1 MASSCHN
8 VIDDCVKRCANREN
22 HTSEPSLER
31 ADDTDPSGGSHLKKR
46 EQHSCRNL
54 PGLPPSEA
62 YGTDLTTD
70 SSPSEY
76 DDETDAV
83 AAHAS
88 ECDMESAQGKE
99 AVSQTMPSAELLPVP
114 QTAEVASPASATI
127 PKTLQS
133 IKVCEVR
140 LNGSTVA
147 QPSILPSK
155 DAAVLSNGCVVPTVP
170 QPMPGPGPPS
180 TAVLTAAAS
189 PVCLPQQA
197 LLSTSS
203 LALCLPASEQT
214 AVLPK
219 VKKDGEKKKR
229 STKSSNS
236 SKSGSKSHSSN
247 SGEAA
252 SKSEKSRKKADSSDR
267 TDRKER
273 RKKHKHRE
281 DEELHSAKCTSKE
294 GSKHTEPPEKKLK
307 ISSNTA
313 AKSSGHS
320 SSKKDQ
326 LPHKTKPPP
335 APPPTT
341 TPCITIAPPHPHSHH
356 QPPSSTPPSSVPLS
370 SPLTISPV
378 KNCSSGSMCCRCKR
392 KCASQR
398 NVGIQ
403 CKKERHGNAH
413 SASSSSAPLGPP
425 SVVVGALSLVPRMP
439 ASLEFGHMRLGR
451 FVRREVHP
459 NGGGEVLHLYWD
471 EICHLEPTDMMR
483 LAKDFLKETF
493 YEDPPGVARY
503 VMGIVH
509 GAAHG
514 MPDFVDYFAEHHPN
528 LVVKCGVLC
537 RHSDIETTSMLKFQE
552 MVGRTYSS
560 GTYRAGPLH
569 QMSLVGTVHEEVGG
583 YFPEFLEILEKCPFL
598 YLTMPW
604 GPLSQVHMESPQESN
619 DGPILWVRP
628 GEQLVPTADLT
639 RSPNKRNSVSGSGAR
654 RRDELRKLQYLPRA
668 SEPREMLFEDR
679 TKCHADHVGQGFDRL
694 TTAAVGVLKAVHCN
708 TGGETNR
715 ITKDVVAFHAG
726 DFNQLVEKLQLDL
739 HEPPVSQCVQ
749 WVEDAKLNQLRREGI
764 RYSRISLCDNDIY
777 FLPRNIVHQF
787 RTVTAVAS
795 VAWHVRL
802 RQYYPQETTSPAT
815 AASSPEDTTVK
826 EVKTEDSK
834 PRKREADSKPHKESS
849 IKKIKLE
856 PGKALSSERK
866 PEEATIAVQSSSS
879 STPKKHSGDKH
890 KSHKEKKEK
899 AKELD
904 FKASSHESKSQQ
916 PHKVHS
922 SAHGPKPQLLKIPVK
937 EEQEAKVETTPEQT
951 LVLSDN
957 VDGQIKAEPVENDAT
972 FGTCDNNA
980 QVLTSPSTLC
990 EPPAASST
998 EKPQTSVVKPVQ
1010 TAEVSSV
1017 ASSLLSAST
1026 VVTASLSALKTSAV
1040 VSPAST
1046 KTGCSTVLMSPPPV
1060 KNAGAVS
1067 TVASCLKNDST
1078 VLAGVT
1084 QNDKASCATSTEAET
1099 KVSSSLASSALKT
1112 SSAATYTAISKNNSI
1127 TTTSTF
1133 SLKNNSLTA
1142 AAALSAKSNSVAS
1155 AASSKS
1161 FSTGSSIATSKST
1174 STASTAVTSKSCTI
1188 AGNTLSTKNNTASS
1202 TRCSTI
1208 TSVAPS
1214 SKSTSKISSTISTT
1228 TSTVSTSLA
1237 ANIAA
1242 SVSKTD
1248 TFATVAALSSPKA
1261 NCVTTMS
1268 NSVTNKSYPSSMAM
1282 TLTSRSSSS
1291 AGVSHHSPK
1300 SSHFVSASAVS
1311 TSKSSVVNTAAIKG
1325 SSLSVAASVHATSKA
1340 SSSLTTVA
1348 HHATSKLGSLTSSSF
1363 SRMGSTIST
1372 VMHSAPKSSSIV
1384 TSSVAVSPLE
1394 LLLPHTTGTTAPKSS
1409 SPAVSSTSSASKV
1422 VSMSFSTQPVSSLL
1436 TCSAQRPAMITSAS
1450 LPPSRIPPSAMSRS
1464 VPTCH
1469 RSGTPP
1475 LPRPMIPTSLPSCI
1489 VRTTM
1494 APHIPVAHMRMAP
1507 PSVSLSSSVAP
1518 IRCYDDFTRHL
1529 GPSSNPMY
1537 RDITKPPASLLSPSL
1552 PPIAPPVMVPS
1563 TMAPVAPQLLAPTVM
1578 PHHTIVGPFGEVPAA
1593 YLPSMAHPPPR
1604 YDAAP
1609 MNYLPM
1615 PSGAPV
1621 PYSVA
1626 LTFPVP
1632 PQMGMPTYC
1641 QQIAQPP
1648 PVPAAAP
1655 EPEQATFDEY
1665 DDPGTP
1671 LMDEEPLHDSP
1682 TPPPYDCHQSLR
1694 AEDCS
1699 KVVRTL
1705 DLR

>member
-1 MASSCHN
+1 M
-8 VIDDCVKRCANREN
+8 
-22 HTSEPSLER
+22 T
-31 ADDTDPSGGSHLKKR
+31 
-46 EQHSCRNL
+46 
-54 PGLPPSEA
+54 
-62 YGTDLTTD
+62 
-70 SSPSEY
+70 
-76 DDETDAV
+76 
-83 AAHAS
+83 
-88 ECDMESAQGKE
+88 
-99 AVSQTMPSAELLPVP
+99 
-114 QTAEVASPASATI
+114 
-127 PKTLQS
+127 
-133 IKVCEVR
+133 
-140 LNGSTVA
+140 
-147 QPSILPSK
+147 
-155 DAAVLSNGCVVPTVP
+155 
-170 QPMPGPGPPS
+170 
-180 TAVLTAAAS
+180 
-189 PVCLPQQA
+189 
-197 LLSTSS
+197 
-203 LALCLPASEQT
+203 
-214 AVLPK
+214 
-219 VKKDGEKKKR
+219 
-229 STKSSNS
+229 
-236 SKSGSKSHSSN
+236 
-247 SGEAA
+247 
-252 SKSEKSRKKADSSDR
+252 
-267 TDRKER
+267 
-273 RKKHKHRE
+273 
-281 DEELHSAKCTSKE
+281 
-294 GSKHTEPPEKKLK
+294 
-307 ISSNTA
+307 

-335 APPPTT
+335 PPAPPPVA
-341 TPCITIAPPHPHSHH
+341 TPSIAATVAPHPPLHH
-356 QPPSSTPPSSVPLS
+356 QPPSSAPSFSAPPSSS
-370 SPLTISPV
+370 LTVSPV
-378 KNCSSGSMCCRCKR
+378 KNSSSGSMCGRCKR

-403 CKKERHGNAH
+403 CKKERHSSGH
-413 SASSSSAPLGPP
+413 STSSSASLGPP
-425 SVVVGALSLVPRMP
+425 SVVVGAWSLVPRMP

-471 EICHLEPTDMMR
+471 EICHLEPSEMMR

-528 LVVKCGVLC
+528 LVVKCGVLG
-537 RHSDIETTSMLKFQE
+537 RHSDIETTSMVKFQE

-583 YFPEFLEILEKCPFL
+583 FFPEFLAILEKCPFL

-628 GEQLVPTADLT
+628 GEQLVPTAELT

-802 RQYYPQETTSPAT
+802 RQYYPQESTPPPT
-815 AASSPEDTTVK
+815 AAASPEDTTVK
-826 EVKTEDSK
+826 KEVKAEDSK
-834 PRKREADSKPHKESS
+834 PRKREADSKPPKEPSV
-849 IKKIKLE
+849 KKIKLE
-856 PGKALSSERK
+856 PGKAPSGERK
-866 PEEATIAVQSSSS
+866 PEETAAAAQSSSSS

-904 FKASSHESKSQQ
+904 FKTSSHESKAQQ
-916 PHKVHS
+916 PQKVHS
-922 SAHGPKPQLLKIPVK
+922 TSTHGPKLQLPKMPAVK
-937 EEQEAKVETTPEQT
+937 EQQEVKVETVPEQT

-957 VDGQIKAEPVENDAT
+957 VDGQIKVEPVVKIKTEPVENDAT
-972 FGTCDNNA
+972 VGACENSA
-980 QVLTSPSTLC
+980 RALTLTPIPC

-998 EKPQTSVVKPVQ
+998 ETPQTAVSTPMRTV
-1010 TAEVSSV
+1010 EVSSAV
-1017 ASSLLSAST
+1017 ASSPSAST
-1026 VVTASLSALKTSAV
+1026 LVTASLSASKTSPV
-1040 VSPAST
+1040 VAST
-1046 KTGCSTVLMSPPPV
+1046 KTGSSAVVMSLPPV
-1060 KNAGAVS
+1060 KNAAAVS

-1078 VLAGVT
+1078 VLTGVT
-1084 QNDKASCATSTEAET
+1084 LNDKANCVMSTEAAT
-1099 KVSSSLASSALKT
+1099 KVSSSLATSALKT
-1112 SSAATYTAISKNNSI
+1112 SSTVTTTVISKNNSI
-1127 TTTSTF
+1127 TTMSTV
-1133 SLKNNSLTA
+1133 SSKNNSLTTTA
-1142 AAALSAKSNSVAS
+1142 VLSAKNNSVAS
-1155 AASSKS
+1155 AASSKGL
-1161 FSTGSSIATSKST
+1161 STGASVATSKST
-1174 STASTAVTSKSCTI
+1174 STASIAVSSKSSTI
-1188 AGNTLSTKNNTASS
+1188 AGNTVSTKNNTASS

-1208 TSVAPS
+1208 MSAAPS
-1214 SKSTSKISSTISTT
+1214 KFTSKISSTTSATASTG
-1228 TSTVSTSLA
+1228 STSLA

-1248 TFATVAALSSPKA
+1248 MVASVVALSSPRA
-1261 NCVTTMS
+1261 SFITTSS
-1268 NSVTNKSYPSSMAM
+1268 NSLTNKSSSSSTAVM
-1282 TLTSRSSSS
+1282 LTSRSSAS
-1291 AGVSHHSPK
+1291 AAVSHHSPK
-1300 SSHFVSASAVS
+1300 SSHIVSASAVS
-1311 TSKSSVVNTAAIKG
+1311 TSKSSLVNTAATKG
-1325 SSLSVAASVHATSKA
+1325 SSSSVATSVHATSKTG
-1340 SSSLTTVA
+1340 SSVTTAA
-1348 HHATSKLGSLTSSSF
+1348 HHATSKVGSLTSSSF
-1363 SRMGSTIST
+1363 SRIGSTIST

-1384 TSSVAVSPLE
+1384 TSSVAISPLE
-1394 LLLPHTTGTTAPKSS
+1394 LLLPLTTATTTPKTS
-1409 SPAVSSTSSASKV
+1409 SPAISSTSSASKV
-1422 VSMSFSTQPVSSLL
+1422 VSTSLATRPVSSLL
-1436 TCSAQRPAMITSAS
+1436 MSSAQRPMMVTSAP
-1450 LPPSRIPPSAMSRS
+1450 LPPSRFPSSAMSRS
-1464 VPTCH
+1464 LPTCH

-1475 LPRPMIPTSLPSCI
+1475 LPRPMPPTSLPSSI

-1507 PSVSLSSSVAP
+1507 PSVSLSSSVTP
-1518 IRCYDDFTRHL
+1518 IGRYDDFTRHL
-1529 GPSSNPMY
+1529 GPSSSPMY
-1537 RDITKPPASLLSPSL
+1537 RDMTKPPASLLSPSL
-1552 PPIAPPVMVPS
+1552 PPMAGPVMVPS
-1563 TMAPVAPQLLAPTVM
+1563 TMAPVTPQLLAPAVM
-1578 PHHTIVGPFGEVPAA
+1578 PHPAIVGPFREVPAA
-1593 YLPSMAHPPPR
+1593 YLPSMAHPPPH
-1604 YDAAP
+1604 YDAAA
-1609 MNYLPM
+1609 MNYLAM

-1621 PYSVA
+1621 AFSVA
-1626 LTFPVP
+1626 PTFPVP
-1632 PQMGMPTYC
+1632 PQMGLPTYC
-1641 QQIAQPP
+1641 QQVAQPP

-1671 LMDEEPLHDSP
+1671 LMDEEPLHESP
-1682 TPPPYDCHQSLR
+1682 TPPPYDCHQPLR